1 LRLLRSSAWTLALA
15 LSVLAREADA
25 HSVGISRGDYRIS
38 GSGATADLVF
48 AQPELASSVP
58 GLDANHDGK
67 LSSGEVARGTSAIE
81 QTIVGGIVARSSTEV
96 CAGRLG
102 RASLV
107 EEDGVLVRIEYQ
119 CNARPDS
126 LRFELKVLDALSHG
140 HRHLA
145 TAVVGDR
152 TVHAVVYR
160 GNSSFDIVVPTTVG
174 AGGGGFGATIRP
186 LFWLGIEHILSGYDH
201 LLFLFGLILVG
212 GRLRSLLLVVTA
224 FTVAHSI
231 TLGVSALG
239 IWTPSVRFIEPAIA
253 LSIAYIGIENWF
265 VRNADHRWMI
275 TFPFGLVHGFGFAGA
290 LKEISMPR
298 SELPAALAAFNIGVE
313 AGQVAVL
320 AVTLPLLFVL
330 RRRQWFA
337 GRGVK
342 AMSGAIALAGLWWFA
357 IRIA

>member
-1 LRLLRSSAWTLALA
+1 LKLLRTSAWTLAVA
-15 LSVLAREADA
+15 LSLLAREANA

-38 GSGATADLVF
+38 GSGATADLIF

-58 GLDANHDGK
+58 GLDANNDGK
-67 LSSGEVARGTSAIE
+67 LSSGEIARGMSAIE

-102 RASLV
+102 GASLV
-107 EEDGVLVRIEYQ
+107 EEDGVLVHIEYR
-119 CNARPDS
+119 CSAAPDL
-126 LRFELKVLDALSHG
+126 LRFELKVLDSLSHG

-145 TAVVGDR
+145 TAMVGDR
-152 TVHAVVYR
+152 TVHVVAYR
-160 GNSSFDIVVPTTVG
+160 GNATFDVPVPATAG
-174 AGGGGFGATIRP
+174 SAGGGLGATIRP

-212 GRLRSLLLVVTA
+212 GRLRSLLLVITA

-298 SELPAALAAFNIGVE
+298 AELPVALAAFNIGVE

-320 AVTLPLLFVL
+320 AVTLPLLFLL
-330 RRRQWFA
+330 RRHSWFA

-342 AMSGAIALAGLWWFA
+342 AMSGAIAIAGLWWFA
-357 IRIA
+357 VRIA